1 MQKIALILLS
11 ITLLTFGCKKEN
23 KVDLAK
29 SNLIGKWELGRS
41 ICGECAVSLTTYPT
55 GNGNFI
61 IFGEDGSFE
70 RKKNDSLIFKGIY
83 SLIISKECSSSGDQA
98 IITSEFPDAAPQFIS
113 VFPDSLELR
122 TPSCYQDGG
131 SIIYSKVSK

>member
-1 MQKIALILLS
+1 MASALLFIALF
-11 ITLLTFGCKKEN
+11 TFGCKKEN
-23 KVDLAK
+23 KLTFSK
-29 SNLIGKWELGRS
+29 SNLVGKWELGRS
-41 ICGECAVSLTTYPT
+41 ICVECAVPLTTYPT

-70 RKKNDSLIFKGIY
+70 RKKNDSLIFKGTY
-83 SLIISKECSSSGDQA
+83 SLIISKECSSLGDQA
-98 IITSEFPDAAPQFIS
+98 LITSEFPDTTPQFIS
-113 VFPDSLELR
+113 VFTDSLEIR